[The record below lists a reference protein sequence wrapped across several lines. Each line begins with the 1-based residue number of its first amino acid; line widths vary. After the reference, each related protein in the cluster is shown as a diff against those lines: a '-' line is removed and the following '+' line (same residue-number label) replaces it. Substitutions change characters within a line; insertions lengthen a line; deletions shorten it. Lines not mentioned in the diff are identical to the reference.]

1 WHPPE
6 GRRGRGP
13 FARPSSSGSLE
24 CYDLETQK
32 EEKLAERLSDFE
44 VGRDGK
50 ALLYRSGD
58 RLRVLKAGEKAPE
71 SRGNGEGPSR
81 QTRWVRLGRVK
92 GLGGPEGEWGEMFQ
106 EARRLEG
113 EPFWVEGPSGVDWGR
128 VLGRYLPLV
137 DRITTRSE
145 FSDLLWELQGE
156 LGTSH
161 A

>member
-1 WHPPE
+1 
-6 GRRGRGP
+6 
-13 FARPSSSGSLE
+13 LE

-81 QTRWVRLGRVK
+81 ETGWVDLDRVK
-92 GLGGPEGEWGEMFQ
+92 VSVAPEAEWRQMFQ
-106 EARRLEG
+106 EAWRRDRGALWG
-113 EPFWVEGPSGVDWGR
+113 GGLLGARWGR
-128 VLGRYLPLV
+128 VVCR
-137 DRITTRSE
+137 
-145 FSDLLWELQGE
+145 
-156 LGTSH
+156 
-161 A
+161 